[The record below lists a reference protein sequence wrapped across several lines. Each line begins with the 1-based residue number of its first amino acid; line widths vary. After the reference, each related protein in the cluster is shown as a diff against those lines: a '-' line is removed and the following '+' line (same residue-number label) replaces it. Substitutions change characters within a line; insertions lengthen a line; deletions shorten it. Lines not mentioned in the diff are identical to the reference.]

1 MSSHMPIRI
10 LLVEDHKPFRQFVCS
25 MLAERAEFQV
35 IGQASDGLE
44 AIQKAQ
50 ELKPDLILLDIG
62 LPKLN
67 GIAAAQQIAK
77 LAPKPKVVFLSQNI
91 DAQIVKAA
99 LNAGG
104 SGYVVKSDAGAQLF
118 EAMET
123 VIQGGQFLGRKLERR
138 ISDDIGAPWKLMGK
152 VLAACNCDW
161 GCPCNFNGT
170 PTAGKCEGGWT
181 WHVERGAYRDVRL
194 DGLNFSVYVNWPS
207 AVHHGNGEAVVF
219 IDECADNSQRSVIAT
234 LVGGT
239 AGGPWSLLA
248 LTWLKVHGPYD
259 VGYDIAFDGVK
270 TRIKCGGALEI
281 EGGPIRNPVTGAE
294 SHPRVFLPEG
304 IIFKAADFGAS
315 MRFRLKHDVQ
325 YDHSGKYFAIG
336 AFDYSGPTD

>member
-1 MSSHMPIRI
+1 MPIRI
-10 LLVEDHKPFRQFVCS
+10 LLVEDHEPFRQLVCAL
-25 MLAERAEFQV
+25 LAERAEFQV
-35 IGQASDGLE
+35 IGQASEGLE

-50 ELKPDLILLDIG
+50 KLQPDLILLDIG

-77 LAPKPKVVFLSQNI
+77 VAPKAKIIFLSQNI
-91 DAQIVKAA
+91 DAQIVRAA
-99 LNAGG
+99 LNTGG
-104 SGYVVKSDAGAQLF
+104 SGYVVKSDAPDQLF
-118 EAMET
+118 EALET
-123 VIQGGQFLGRKLERR
+123 VIQGGQFLGHKLKRK
-138 ISDDIGAPWKLMGK
+138 ISDDIRAPWKIVGK

-161 GCPCNFNGT
+161 GCPCNFNGL
-170 PTAGKCEGGWT
+170 PTTGKCEGGWT
-181 WHVERGAYRDVRL
+181 WHVEQGAYRDVRL
-194 DGLNFSVYVNWPS
+194 DGLNFSLYVNWPG
-207 AVHHGNGEAVVF
+207 AVHHGNGVAVFF

-248 LTWLKVHGPYD
+248 ATWLQVHGPYT

-270 TRIKCGGALEI
+270 TEIKCGDLLEI

-294 SHPRVFLPEG
+294 SHPRVLLPEG
-304 IIFKAADFGAS
+304 IIFKAGDVGAS
-315 MRFRLKHDVQ
+315 MRFRLKNDVQ

-336 AFDYSGPTD
+336 GFDYSGTTA

>member
-1 MSSHMPIRI
+1 MPIRI
-10 LLVEDHKPFRQFVCS
+10 LLVEDHEPFRRFVCS
-25 MLAERAEFQV
+25 RLAERAEFQV

-44 AIQKAQ
+44 AIQRAK
-50 ELKPDLILLDIG
+50 ELQPDLILLDIG

-77 LAPKPKVVFLSQNI
+77 LAPKSKIVFLSQNI

-99 LNAGG
+99 LNTGA
-104 SGYVVKSDAGAQLF
+104 SGYVVKLDAGDQLF

-123 VIQGGQFLGRKLERR
+123 VIQGGKFLGRKLERR
-138 ISDDIGAPWKLMGK
+138 ISDDMRAPWKLVGK

-161 GCPCNFNGT
+161 DCPCNFNGP

-181 WHVERGAYRDVRL
+181 WHVERGSYRDVRL
-194 DGLNFSVYVNWPS
+194 DGLNFSVYVNWPG

-219 IDECADNSQRSVIAT
+219 LDECADASQRSVIAT

-248 LTWLKVHGPYD
+248 ATWLKY
-259 VGYDIAFDGVK
+259 
-270 TRIKCGGALEI
+270 
-281 EGGPIRNPVTGAE
+281 TGLML
-294 SHPRVFLPEG
+294 SDMTLH
-304 IIFKAADFGAS
+304 S
-315 MRFRLKHDVQ
+315 ME
-325 YDHSGKYFAIG
+325 
-336 AFDYSGPTD
+336 